1 MAKKFYWINF
11 CLILIVVYLSI
22 KNHEEWTNPRPR
34 GKETTDAKQKTPL
47 PPAPAPAAKKGE
59 MPPPAYYK
67 VISEKNL
74 FSIER
79 KEFPPPLPPPEAA
92 TKEKP
97 APPPKPPARP
107 NLTLYGVAIVGED
120 LRTALVNN
128 PYRKPE
134 KGDRE
139 TMTVRV
145 GDKVGEYSVSKIEE
159 DRVTMESTGD
169 SFDVLLFDPARQK
182 KRAAGPPTTAPSAAT
197 PEKPGQ
203 PPRVTPTPPRPFA
216 PPATPPVVSPAAPRE
231 VPGRDLLRERLEQR
245 RLQRPSAGIQQPQVQ
260 PPPRSPVP
268 KKEEDDED
276 DED

>member
-11 CLILIVVYLSI
+11 FLILIVIYLAI
-22 KNHEEWTNPRPR
+22 KNYDEWTNPRPR
-34 GKETTDAKQKTPL
+34 GKEAVDAKQKPSL
-47 PPAPAPAAKKGE
+47 SPAPASAPRKGE
-59 MPPPAYYK
+59 MPPPSHYK

-79 KEFPPPLPPPEAA
+79 KEFPPPLPPEEKLA
-92 TKEKP
+92 KEKP
-97 APPPKPPARP
+97 VPPPKPPARP
-107 NLTLYGVAIVGED
+107 SLTLYGVAIVGDD

-145 GDKVGEYSVSKIEE
+145 GDRVGEYSVGKIQE
-159 DRVTMESTGD
+159 DRITMESAGD

-182 KRAAGPPTTAPSAAT
+182 KRPAAPPTTSPPASSPT

-203 PPRVTPTPPRPFA
+203 PQRVAPTAPRPF
-216 PPATPPVVSPAAPRE
+216 TPPVTPPAVSSPA
-231 VPGRDLLRERLEQR
+231 PGRDLLRERLEQR
-245 RLQRPSAGIQQPQVQ
+245 RLQRPQVAPQPQVQ
-260 PPPRSPVP
+260 PSRRPPIPR
-268 KKEEDDED
+268 KEEEDDD
-276 DED
+276 DDDD